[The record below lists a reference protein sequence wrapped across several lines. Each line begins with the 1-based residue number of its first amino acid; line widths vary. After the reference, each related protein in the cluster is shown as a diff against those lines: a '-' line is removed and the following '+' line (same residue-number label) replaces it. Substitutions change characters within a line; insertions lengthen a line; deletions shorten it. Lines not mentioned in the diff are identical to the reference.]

1 MRTAGW
7 EATSSLSA
15 VPSFF
20 SLYSSGI
27 FALYFFAQFVFSQV
41 WNKKQPNWWCLV
53 MVNWSS
59 LIYSMIAAPCTCI
72 EQTYHFCFSK
82 SYKSILHSSCGAFLF
97 TLWEDWYLSLV
108 IIRNIDSMFIYI
120 LLSYCLKIDISWSS
134 QLLHI
139 VTGFN
144 TGRSFFDAFYFCF
157 ITFTTIGFGDIV
169 PGIFLFF
176 EKYCMALKLIPF
188 PAQILPRVC
197 IFPPFYSL
205 SFHTNGES
213 SVAAQSWPTKLEFA
227 KNCLYSHIW
236 HKLRVKINDDYLF
249 IYMYTFISSQI

>member
-1 MRTAGW
+1 MAGW

-53 MVNWSS
+53 MVNWSF

-120 LLSYCLKIDISWSS
+120 YCC
-134 QLLHI
+134 HI
-139 VTGFN
+139 VWKLTLADHRNCFTLWLGSTLAGPSLTPSTSASSPSPPSASATSSRVF
-144 TGRSFFDAFYFCF
+144 FCF
-157 ITFTTIGFGDIV
+157 
-169 PGIFLFF
+169 
-176 EKYCMALKLIPF
+176 
-188 PAQILPRVC
+188 
-197 IFPPFYSL
+197 
-205 SFHTNGES
+205 
-213 SVAAQSWPTKLEFA
+213 
-227 KNCLYSHIW
+227 
-236 HKLRVKINDDYLF
+236 LRN
-249 IYMYTFISSQI
+249 TAWRWN

>member
-1 MRTAGW
+1 
-7 EATSSLSA
+7 
-15 VPSFF
+15 
-20 SLYSSGI
+20 
-27 FALYFFAQFVFSQV
+27 
-41 WNKKQPNWWCLV
+41 
-53 MVNWSS
+53 MVNWSF

-205 SFHTNGES
+205 SFHTKWWVISGCGSCKHSLFSYLAQIVGQNEGFLYRVFFSHWASPKKLKYGNPRLGES
-213 SVAAQSWPTKLEFA
+213 TL
-227 KNCLYSHIW
+227 
-236 HKLRVKINDDYLF
+236 
-249 IYMYTFISSQI
+249 T